1 MKTTL
6 NFGGFY
12 ESIHS
17 ELIESTVEQVIEDDN
32 VTEDMIKWA
41 DLNLEYSKKY
51 VDFLN
56 ERFELNLKFLELNS
70 PKYYNYSTDVIIVEI
85 STDDFKKVSDIVDK
99 EKLKEVVKEITTG
112 RSGYIPFYTFD
123 EVFQDNEMLCQCMF
137 DVLID
142 EISTEDLVE
151 NYGANIA
158 YNVNFY

>member
-1 MKTTL
+1 MKTAL

-12 ESIHS
+12 ESVH
-17 ELIESTVEQVIEDDN
+17 EDLIENTVEDVMEEEN
-32 VTEDMIKWA
+32 VTEEMIKWDA
-41 DLNLEYSKKY
+41 LYLEYSKKY

-56 ERFELNLKFLELNS
+56 ERFELNLKFLELES
-70 PKYYNYSTDVIIVEI
+70 PRFYNYSTDVIIVDI
-85 STDDFKKVSDIVDK
+85 SEDDFKKVSEIVNKD
-99 EKLKEVVKEITTG
+99 KLKEVVKEITTS
-112 RSGYIPFYTFD
+112 RSGYIPFYTAD
-123 EVFQDNEMLCQCMF
+123 EVYKDDEMLCRCMF